1 MMAAKTKKVAIGVVG
16 PGLVGGELLRQ
27 MEATR
32 PLLAKQGIDVIP
44 HLTTLPRAN
53 FISTAHDANPN
64 QQQSTEGTEL

>member
-44 HLTTLPRAN
+44 HLSIMPCASPLLTC
-53 FISTAHDANPN
+53 HDDNSN
-64 QQQSTEGTEL
+64 QQRSTECTEL